1 MLLSTIIG
9 DQTTV
14 SNDWTIEH
22 DSYDNR
28 YLANESLRQ
37 KIRMGKNTEEKLD
50 RVFSS
55 ANMASYEISDNIVFS
70 NSNKNMNLLM
80 LNFFSKDPEE
90 RKNHKDQ
97 HILYVTMSI
106 KNYMLTSY
114 ELIGDGIIVQ
124 TYRRKGEFQGC
135 AIQFTELNQELMV
148 IYAKDFEMNRF
159 VKIYVSVDGEGRV
172 QVDKLQISDRE
183 ELKKARKKYRN
194 LTKGNR
200 LNHFK
205 MSCPDDWLPTSTY
218 IVNGLE
224 EGLVD
229 AVKDL
234 TKEIHNVSI
243 MVLPAGDSTFTD
255 GTDEE
260 KEALDNMFKEAL
272 IDERVRAVTVVGAR
286 LPYDFCKKYKILYL
300 FAIDDNTGG
309 FVCLK
314 SN

>member
-80 LNFFSKDPEE
+80 LNFFSKNPEE

>member
-159 VKIYVSVDGEGRV
+159 VKIYVSVDGKGRA

-243 MVLPAGDSTFTD
+243 MVLPAGDRTFTD